1 MIQPIIDRP
10 PYFKPKGFLDHLCP
24 IPRKGIPKEAD
35 SRYNK
40 KVIGTS
46 VHQRFWEEELY
57 KIKNGIHV
65 KGLGHIPGR
74 FYYYMNY
81 KQMSSIMGIITPDM
95 IDLHLEFA
103 RLVDYCKEH
112 KHNLLCPKGRRKG
125 VSEFAE
131 FAVADYGARFN
142 YGYKVG
148 VAAGNKTYVDD
159 FMAKIRYGDSNLPPE
174 LRLKRLTDNDNE
186 IVYGYKIKNDQGDF
200 VEGGTMSTIYA
211 RTMHTNPNMFKGL
224 YLNDVISE
232 EIGEHERW
240 FEFFSATVDCLK
252 NGSVQEGMFLAFG
265 TGGNVDKGSKDFKRI
280 SYEAEKFNFIEFVIP
295 ATRMIYYGGATEPKR
310 KLPLETELFKKHKAY
325 ELIGVEDLV
334 LAEKHLKTEREALLK
349 SGNLKAYNEHLQ
361 NNPLNKAEIF
371 RKSVVNNFNTAKLN
385 DQQARIDSEPRKFS
399 KYKLDF
405 VKNDKGEIRIPREVI
420 LSPAKKFDEDEE
432 CFLIID
438 TELYRRGHRNLYVA
452 AIDSYDQDTS
462 KTSKSLGAMEVLIR
476 ENSIGGAFKKSPVAV
491 IRTRPKRK
499 EKFYEMCLKL
509 AIYYKLD
516 GQVLVDVRNPGVIQ
530 YFKEMGCER
539 YLAHRPAKFESP
551 NSEQGHDF
559 GVSLNIYSKPMMVS
573 LMQSHI
579 EDYVENIWFPEL
591 LNELGNYDEVEI
603 GSDND
608 LADAHGMCLMQD
620 VSCDVRPRNLDDD
633 LGNDRFKFS
642 FEKEGEFDFE
652 RGNVRR
658 ETDEQ
663 DFGLFY

>member
-1 MIQPIIDRP
+1 MIIPLIDRP
-10 PYFKPKGFLDHLCP
+10 PYFKPKGFLDKLCP

-57 KIKNGIHV
+57 KIRNGIEV

-81 KQMSSIMGIITPDM
+81 KQMSSIMGVITPDM
-95 IDLHLEFA
+95 VDLHLEFA
-103 RLVDYCKEH
+103 RLVDYCKFH
-112 KHNLLCPKGRRKG
+112 KHNLLAPKGRRLG

-174 LRLKRLTDNDNE
+174 LRLKRLVDNDSE
-186 IVYGYKIKNDQGDF
+186 IVYGYKLKNEQGDF
-200 VEGGTMSTIYA
+200 VESGSMSTIYA

-232 EIGEHERW
+232 EIGEHENW
-240 FEFFSATVDCLK
+240 FEFFNATKDCLM
-252 NGSVQEGMFLAFG
+252 NGPVQEGMFLAFG
-265 TGGNVDKGSKDFKRI
+265 TGGNVDKGSKDFKKI
-280 SYEAEKFNFIEFVIP
+280 SYEAEKHNFIEFVMP
-295 ATRMIYYGGATEPKR
+295 ATRMKYYGGATEPER
-310 KLPLETELFKKHKAY
+310 KLPLESSLFKTHKAY

-334 LAEKHLKTEREALLK
+334 LAEKKLKEKREELLK

-361 NNPLNKAEIF
+361 NNPINKSEIF

-385 DQQARIDSEPRKFS
+385 DQQSNIDSQTRKWS
-399 KYKLDF
+399 KYRLDF
-405 VKNDKGEIRIPREVI
+405 AKNDRGEIKIPREVI
-420 LSPAKKFDEDEE
+420 LSPAKKFDEEDL
-432 CFLIID
+432 CYWILD
-438 TELYRRGHRNLYVA
+438 TELYRSGHRNLYSA
-452 AIDSYDQDTS
+452 GGDSYDQDTS
-462 KTSKSLGAMEVLIR
+462 RTSKSLGAFCVLIR
-476 ENSIGGAFKKSPVAV
+476 ENTISGALKKAPVAV

-499 EKFYEMCLKL
+499 EIFYEMCLKL

-516 GQVLVDVRNPGVIQ
+516 GQCLFDVRNPGIIQ

-559 GVSLNIYSKPMMVS
+559 GLSINNYSKPMMVS
-573 LMQSHI
+573 LMQSAV
-579 EDYVENIWFPEL
+579 EDYVQNIWFSDL
-591 LNELGNYDEVEI
+591 INELGNYDEVEI

-608 LADAHGMCLMQD
+608 LADAYGIALVQD

-633 LGNDRFKFS
+633 LGDDRFKLS
-642 FEKEGEFDFE
+642 FEKEGEFDTE
-652 RGNVRR
+652 QSNVPRL
-658 ETDEQ
+658 TDEQ
-663 DFGLFY
+663 DFGLFR